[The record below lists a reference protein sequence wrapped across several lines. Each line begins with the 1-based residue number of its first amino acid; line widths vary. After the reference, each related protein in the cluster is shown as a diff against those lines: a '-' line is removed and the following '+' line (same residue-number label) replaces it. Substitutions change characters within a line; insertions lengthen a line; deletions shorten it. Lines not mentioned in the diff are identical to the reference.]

1 MVGAAVSVTLA
12 LAYVS
17 SCAAFSLTP
26 EASFRSSSLGL
37 RRSATIARPRLQLGR
52 LHAQMQPEHEH
63 EHKTSEQPKF
73 GWAAHNAAW
82 QNFVRTA
89 QEGWDSGAQD
99 RASSS
104 LPSIFLVPVWVG
116 VAAMG
121 LFLPAPQLLESILVG
136 MSHGA
141 GASNAVDMHSVASAV
156 TGVSAAYAGKHVEVQ
171 TLSKITGTQRG
182 NHCRADFQNFCS
194 RYSGHLFTGSGG
206 SSGRA
211 RHDAAEQSAGL
222 VSSIEV

>member
-1 MVGAAVSVTLA
+1 MVRAAVPVTLA

-17 SCAAFSLTP
+17 SCVAFSLTP

-89 QEGWDSGAQD
+89 QEGWNSGAQD

-141 GASNAVDMHSVASAV
+141 EASNAVDLHSVASAV
-156 TGVSAAYAGKHVEVQ
+156 TGVSAAYAGKHVEHCQKLPVHNAA
-171 TLSKITGTQRG
+171 ITAGLTSRISAAGTQ
-182 NHCRADFQNFCS
+182 DIFSQVQ
-194 RYSGHLFTGSGG
+194 GG
-206 SSGRA
+206 LQG
-211 RHDAAEQSAGL
+211 GL
-222 VSSIEV
+222 DMIQLSNPQV